1 MMFFDYRFVMAFV
14 ALLYFILQPVINADE
29 IISTFLI
36 FSLTCAIS
44 IGANIWLC
52 FRLPIKNPDW
62 KKVVLDY
69 YGIKRECVADSFL
82 TSCMVAAIAIVV
94 ADYQIKLTNINN
106 AQNLAEICLDHFFRF
121 YCFATVVFILH
132 PTIRNITTVYYL
144 FQFNRQ
150 VIADEAS
157 GKIKEPKE

>member
-1 MMFFDYRFVMAFV
+1 MTRGEMCFLTAFTV
-14 ALLYFILQPVINADE
+14 LLYFILQPVIKTDE

-52 FRLPIKNPDW
+52 VRLPIKNPDW
-62 KKVVLDY
+62 K
-69 YGIKRECVADSFL
+69 
-82 TSCMVAAIAIVV
+82 AIAIVV
-94 ADYQIKLTNINN
+94 ADYQIKPTNINN
-106 AQNLAEICLDHFFRF
+106 AQNLTEIWLDHFFRF

-132 PTIRNITTVYYL
+132 PTIRSITTVYFL

-150 VIADEAS
+150 VIAEEAS
-157 GKIKEPKE
+157 GKIQETAEWHE